1 MKDKEENKDTQEDS
15 IFHYN
20 FEEVDNGCTLE
31 YDDENYYTKC
41 VALRGD
47 NKGADKCSN
56 YKSLI
61 GSWIWEDL
69 NDYMNR
75 HLVSKVKITIKFED
89 NE

>member
-1 MKDKEENKDTQEDS
+1 MKDKEENKDTQEAL

-41 VALRGD
+41 VALMGD
-47 NKGADKCSN
+47 NKDVDKYSH

-61 GSWIWEDL
+61 GSWLWDDL
-69 NDYMNR
+69 NTYMNR
-75 HLVSKVKITIKFED
+75 HLVSKVKVTIKFEG